1 MGKIVKRLLF
11 IFLLII
17 LIFLLNYVKILILYK
32 LNKNITSTYII
43 NGIDDKYVPQ
53 GLAIYEDSKM
63 ILQTS
68 YNAKG
73 KVSKLYL
80 TDMDT
85 NSLVKELDLFLPTNE
100 PNTGH
105 VSGLALSQ
113 SKVWISNNYLLEEY
127 DLDEILTTNDSK
139 IIAKKEYKLKNRGD
153 FCFYKNGILW
163 IGDFYLY
170 PIYKVPTN
178 KPLLLGYEVSQNIDF
193 EKPIY
198 KIEIPS
204 LVQGMTMDDNNNI
217 IFSKSYSNF
226 LNSRIVVYENQ
237 TKNANEYKL
246 DKESL
251 IRKFVI
257 PPMSEGLV
265 FNNNKL
271 YILFESGSS
280 KYVHAFPK
288 VKNLLS
294 IDL

>member
-1 MGKIVKRLLF
+1 MDKIIKRILI

-17 LIFLLNYVKILILYK
+17 LIFLLNYIKILILYK
-32 LNKNITSTYII
+32 LNKDITSSYII
-43 NGIDDKYVPQ
+43 NGMDDDYVPQ
-53 GLAIYEDSKM
+53 GLAIYEDSKI

-80 TDMDT
+80 TDMNT
-85 NSLVKELDLFLPTNE
+85 NSLVKELDLYLPTNK

-113 SKVWISNNYLLEEY
+113 DKIWISNNYLLEEY
-127 DLDEILTTNDSK
+127 NLNEILTTTDSK
-139 IIAKKEYKLKNRGD
+139 IVAKKEYTLKNRGD

-170 PIYKVPTN
+170 PIYRVPNN
-178 KPLLLGYEVSQNIDF
+178 KPLLLGYDVRKDIDF
-193 EKPIY
+193 DNPTY
-198 KIEIPS
+198 KIEIPA
-204 LVQGMTMDDNNNI
+204 LVQGMTMDDNNNF
-217 IFSKSYSNF
+217 IFSRSYSNF
-226 LNSRIVVYENQ
+226 LNSRIAIYENH
-237 TKNANEYKL
+237 TNSSKEYKL
-246 DKESL
+246 SKDSL
-251 IRKFVI
+251 IKKFTV

>member
-17 LIFLLNYVKILILYK
+17 LVFLLNYVKILILYK

-53 GLAIYEDSKM
+53 GLAIYEDSKI

-80 TDMDT
+80 TDM
-85 NSLVKELDLFLPTNE
+85 NSNSKVKELDLYLTTNE

-105 VSGLALSQ
+105 VSGLALSHD
-113 SKVWISNNYLLEEY
+113 KLWISNNYLLEEY
-127 DLDEILTTNDSK
+127 DLNEVLTTTDSK
-139 IIAKKEYKLKNRGD
+139 IVAKKEYKLKNRGD
-153 FCFYKNGILW
+153 FCYYKNNILW

-170 PIYKVPTN
+170 PIYKVPNN
-178 KPLLLGYEVSQNIDF
+178 KPLLLGYDVSKNIDF
-193 EKPIY
+193 ENPIY
-198 KIEIPS
+198 KIEIPA
-204 LVQGMTMDDNNNI
+204 LVQGMTMDDNNNF

-226 LNSRIVVYENQ
+226 LNSRIAIYENH
-237 TKNANEYKL
+237 TKNTNEYKIT
-246 DKESL
+246 KESL

-257 PPMSEGLV
+257 PPMSEGLIYHS
-265 FNNNKL
+265 NKL
-271 YILFESGSS
+271 YVLFESGSD

>member
-17 LIFLLNYVKILILYK
+17 LVFLLNYVKILILYK

-80 TDMDT
+80 TDMNT

-113 SKVWISNNYLLEEY
+113 SKVWISNNYFLEEY

-170 PIYKVPTN
+170 PIYKAPNN
-178 KPLLLGYEVSQNIDF
+178 KPLLLGYEVSQDIDF
-193 EKPIY
+193 DSPTY
-198 KIEIPS
+198 KIEIPA
-204 LVQGMTMDDNNNI
+204 LVQGMTMDDNNNF

-226 LNSRIVVYENQ
+226 LNSRIVVYENH
-237 TKNANEYKL
+237 TNSSKEYKL
-246 DKESL
+246 SKDSL
-251 IRKFVI
+251 IKKFTV
-257 PPMSEGLV
+257 PPMSEGLI

>member
-1 MGKIVKRLLF
+1 MDKIIKRILI

-17 LIFLLNYVKILILYK
+17 LIFLLNYIKILILYK
-32 LNKNITSTYII
+32 LNKDITSSYII
-43 NGIDDKYVPQ
+43 NGMDDDYVPQ
-53 GLAIYEDSKM
+53 GLAIYEDSKI

-80 TDMDT
+80 TDMNT
-85 NSLVKELDLFLPTNE
+85 NSLIKELDLYLPTNE

-113 SKVWISNNYLLEEY
+113 DKIWISNNYLLEEY
-127 DLDEILTTNDSK
+127 NLDEILTTTDSK

-170 PIYKVPTN
+170 PIYRVPNN
-178 KPLLLGYEVSQNIDF
+178 KPLLLGYEVSQDIDF
-193 EKPIY
+193 DNPTY
-198 KIEIPS
+198 KIEIPA
-204 LVQGMTMDDNNNI
+204 LVQGMTMDDNNNF
-217 IFSKSYSNF
+217 IFSRSYSNF
-226 LNSRIVVYENQ
+226 LNSRIAIYENH
-237 TKNANEYKL
+237 TNSSKEYKL
-246 DKESL
+246 SKDSL
-251 IRKFVI
+251 IKKFTV